1 LISNIYLVTFYIE
14 ENSCKI
20 VAFTSYMLH
29 YTKIIFTIC
38 RIISREQ
45 RFTRYNCETLCDNG
59 VMYISNAD
67 HLL

>member
-1 LISNIYLVTFYIE
+1 
-14 ENSCKI
+14 
-20 VAFTSYMLH
+20 MLH

-59 VMYISNAD
+59 VMYISTCWSFTNLISNPVLVAS
-67 HLL
+67 